1 MTDAEL
7 FEAFTTYQQG
17 RAFSQNTLRRRR
29 VTLARFAKFVAPMSV
44 RDAKAADIDEW
55 LAKLRTARTR
65 HAYKSDLSVF
75 YKWAVRRD
83 LLADNPIA
91 KVDSVKVPR
100 SLPRPAPAEVIAE
113 AYRIADGRSQLAILL
128 GSLAGLRVS
137 EMAALSTS
145 DVYFDTEPPTLIV
158 LDGKGGKD
166 RVVPLHPMLEDHLR
180 GVASGYL
187 FKSQAGPGHIS
198 GRALGVRIALVLTT
212 AAGGERYTAH
222 QLRHHFGT
230 EAARWSGGNVLLVSK
245 LLGHDSMNTTMGYIG
260 WSPTE
265 GAEVVS
271 KIGFRPDDELA
282 RRRQRP
288 A

>member
-1 MTDAEL
+1 VTDVEL

-17 RAFSQNTLRRRR
+17 RAFSPNTLKRRRLS
-29 VTLARFAKFVAPMSV
+29 LARFAAFVAPMSV
-44 RDAKAADIDEW
+44 RDAKAADVDEW
-55 LAKLRTARTR
+55 LARLRSDRTR
-65 HAYKSDLSVF
+65 HGYRSDLSLF
-75 YKWAVRRD
+75 FRWAVRRD
-83 LLADNPIA
+83 LLTENPVA
-91 KVDSVKVPR
+91 KTDSVKVPR
-100 SLPRPAPAEVIAE
+100 SLPRPVPAEVIAE
-113 AYRIADGRSQLAILL
+113 AYRIADGRIQLAILL
-128 GSLAGLRVS
+128 GALAGLRVS
-137 EMAALSTS
+137 EIAALSTS

-166 RVVPLHPMLEDHLR
+166 RVVPLHPMLEERLR

-187 FKSQAGPGHIS
+187 FKSQTRAGHVAG
-198 GRALGVRIALVLTT
+198 ATLGYMIAKVLTQ

-222 QLRHHFGT
+222 QLRHFCGT

-265 GAEVVS
+265 GAEVVA
-271 KIGFRPDDELA
+271 KIGFGVDDELA
-282 RRRQRP
+282 RRRNRS